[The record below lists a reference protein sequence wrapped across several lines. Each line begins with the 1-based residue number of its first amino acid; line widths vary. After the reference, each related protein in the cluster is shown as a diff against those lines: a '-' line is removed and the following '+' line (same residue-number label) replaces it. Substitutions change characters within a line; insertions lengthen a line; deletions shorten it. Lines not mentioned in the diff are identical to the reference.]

1 MFEVEVSSRGLEL
14 STVADEFSVEVAQRF
29 MERIAQETE
38 AAMFFEA
45 PWRTGKLAQSI
56 IKEVDGLEASV
67 GPVVSYAGY
76 VEFGT
81 APHEIRPI
89 RAHVLGFKS
98 AEGKMVFA
106 PLVHHPGTKPNPF
119 MHRTSEQIEDKAP
132 ALFEEIWKG
141 YIGESTR

>member
-1 MFEVEVSSRGLEL
+1 MLEVEVSSRGLEL
-14 STVADEFSVEVAQRF
+14 STVADEFSVELAQKFIERVAQ
-29 MERIAQETE
+29 E
-38 AAMFFEA
+38 AEATMFFEA

-56 IKEVDGLEASV
+56 VKEVDGLEASV
-67 GPVVSYAGY
+67 GPVVSYAGF

-89 RAHVLGFKS
+89 HAHVLAFKS

-119 MHRTSEQIEDKAP
+119 MHRTSERIEDKAP
-132 ALFEEIWKG
+132 AFFEEIWKG
-141 YIGESTR
+141 YIGETIR